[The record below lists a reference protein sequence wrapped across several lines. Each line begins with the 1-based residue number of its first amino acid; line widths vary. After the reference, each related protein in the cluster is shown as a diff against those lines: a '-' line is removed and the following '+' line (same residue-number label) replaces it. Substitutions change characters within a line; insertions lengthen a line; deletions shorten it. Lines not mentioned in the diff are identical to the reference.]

1 MKLVRNTR
9 TDGTCKY
16 ALLRLDKLRE
26 AKGDLTKEDI
36 LAIAGDLAPYIEFGE
51 IGTEDEFF
59 AIKLKDINAPPALLA
74 YAGSSYDNGD
84 PFFAIDVEELA
95 NRSGSAHESC
105 KIPD

>member
-51 IGTEDEFF
+51 IGTEEEFF
-59 AIKLKDINAPPALLA
+59 VIKLKDWCSRKALLTYA
-74 YAGSSYDNGD
+74 STAKWIEDYELEKDVRELAKRAGSLN
-84 PFFAIDVEELA
+84 PW
-95 NRSGSAHESC
+95 C
-105 KIPD
+105 KQPD